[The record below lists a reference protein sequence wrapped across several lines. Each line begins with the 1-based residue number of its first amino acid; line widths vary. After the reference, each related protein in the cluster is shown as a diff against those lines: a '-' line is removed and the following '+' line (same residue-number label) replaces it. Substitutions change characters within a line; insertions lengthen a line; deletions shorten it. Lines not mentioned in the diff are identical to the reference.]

1 MRVRGPLSVLFAS
14 ALILLAAAPVF
25 AAEVLIF
32 GPSEGIEGDVATG
45 GGHTVTVADEATWT
59 AMTTEQFAAFDAIV
73 IGDAGCESADGILD
87 AAIANRA
94 TWSAAVNG
102 PITVSTFDP
111 GAHTDGAGG
120 NQEEE
125 LTLNSVDFAA
135 SGPGTGLY
143 FAVGCYYNNEEEP
156 VVPLTILDEFGE
168 FIVDG
173 FSGDEI
179 TIVDGT
185 HPVMTGLTEEGLS
198 DWGSSIHEHFL
209 TFPASFSVLATATGE
224 ISIEGTEGPVPLP
237 VVLAQGATVTPTP
250 TPTPSPTP
258 VVSGSPA
265 PTASPAA
272 SQLPDTTAGAP
283 ADGGS
288 PMVAGMLLLASVS
301 LMGIAVLRRRGVLGS
316 R

>member
-1 MRVRGPLSVLFAS
+1 MKVRGPLSVLFAG
-14 ALILLAAAPVF
+14 ALILLAAAPAF

-32 GPSEGIEGDVATG
+32 GPSEGIEGDVATA

-59 AMTTEQFAAFDAIV
+59 AMTTEEFAAFDAIV
-73 IGDAGCESADGILD
+73 IGDAGCQSADGILD

-94 TWSAAVNG
+94 TWSAAVTG
-102 PITVSTFDP
+102 PITVNTFDP
-111 GAHTDGAGG
+111 GAHADGTGG
-120 NQEEE
+120 NQDEE
-125 LTLNSVDFAA
+125 LTLNSVNFAA

-143 FAVGCYYNNEEEP
+143 FTVGCYYNDEEP
-156 VVPLTILDEFGE
+156 VIPLTILDEFGE

-173 FSGDEI
+173 FSGDTI

-185 HPVMTGLTEEGLS
+185 HPVMSGLTEAGLS

-209 TFPASFSVLATATGE
+209 TFPASFSVLATSAEE
-224 ISIEGTEGPVPLP
+224 IGVEGVDGPVPLP
-237 VVLAQGATVTPTP
+237 VVLAQGAAATP

-258 VVSGSPA
+258 VVTGTPA

-283 ADGGS
+283 ANGGA
-288 PMVAGMLLLASVS
+288 PMVAGMLLLAVVS
-301 LMGIAVLRRRGVLGS
+301 LIAMAVLRRRGAIGS